1 MKIDPGNMNFR
12 ERHHLFSSTT
22 IPRPVFLISTIS
34 EDGIY
39 NVAPF
44 ASIVTVS
51 VEPSL
56 RGFEVSTRRDGQTK
70 DTLRNIWFT
79 NDFVINVVHEN
90 MAEAMNQTS
99 ADYPPEVDEFKE
111 VGLTPVQADIVKSPL
126 VGESAV
132 NMECK
137 VVQILEFGEFP
148 RISRFIIGE
157 VLLVHV
163 KDDYLVNGEI
173 DKPKLK
179 AIGRLGGEIYCRTSD
194 TFELK
199 RSFVL

>member
-1 MKIDPGNMNFR
+1 MKIDPSILGFR
-12 ERHHLFSSTT
+12 ERHHLFSSTMV
-22 IPRPVFLISTIS
+22 PRPIFLISTIG

-44 ASIVTVS
+44 ASVVTVS
-51 VEPSL
+51 VQPSL
-56 RGFEVSTRRDGQTK
+56 RGFEVSTRRTGQIK

-79 NDFVINVVHEN
+79 NDFVINLVDES

-111 VGLTPVQADIVKSPL
+111 AGLTPVKADIVKSPM
-126 VGESAV
+126 VGESSV

-157 VLLVHV
+157 VVLVHI
-163 KDDYLVNGEI
+163 KDEYLINGEI
-173 DKPKLK
+173 DKSKLK
-179 AIGRLGGEIYCRTSD
+179 AIGRLGGTLYCRTAD
-194 TFELK
+194 TFEMERK
-199 RSFVL
+199 FVF